1 MIIKWG
7 DLRSLLQYAD
17 KEDKQDNDLC
27 NIDIDKESVEVK
39 LITTFV
45 DQKARDC
52 EITIYNH
59 TFNKPVRL
67 RKSMDLITRLSK
79 EDTNE

>member
-7 DLRSLLQYAD
+7 DLRSLLKYAD
-17 KEDKQDNDLC
+17 KEEKQDNDLC

-39 LITTFV
+39 FITTFV
-45 DQKARDC
+45 DKKARDC
-52 EITIYNH
+52 EITIYAH

-79 EDTNE
+79 EDPQ